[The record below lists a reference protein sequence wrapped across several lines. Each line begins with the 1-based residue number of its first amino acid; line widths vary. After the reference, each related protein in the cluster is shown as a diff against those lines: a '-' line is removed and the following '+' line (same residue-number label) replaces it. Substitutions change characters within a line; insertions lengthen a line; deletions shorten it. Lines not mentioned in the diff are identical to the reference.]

1 MNRPNARWQAI
12 AAAWVFIFWCGALLL
27 GIAGCASSQK
37 SSSQEIIERL
47 AKAQGGQAALEQQYA
62 LLQTKAAGQQAES
75 MRLKAVIAGWIEALG
90 GQRRLAAIQNAQCFL
105 RVEEGLGHNFVR
117 TIESADGRFRYDM
130 MIGADS
136 NISGGYEGGRG
147 WQDSG
152 AWGGGVYP
160 GQRGDPLWSLWFL
173 RALQLESVFPGRRL
187 LPDADVDGHAC
198 AVLGL
203 TPEGRSE
210 ERWFFDRQS
219 GQLLR
224 VVKPGGSEASTLT
237 YSDYRT
243 VSRIKIPFVVTV
255 SVGGKTA
262 VVYQRLSVKTNV
274 DVKPGDFSPS
284 ESLLAHAGELDDLL
298 KRNVEGGVL
307 AGADSKSI
315 LVHAT
320 ISSATNGIKT
330 DLTVHRRKPG
340 LILVE
345 KESAGLGRTV
355 SGFDGTTGWE
365 NSEILGYHVLK
376 EGEMNDLMSLS
387 WLGADPYLR
396 ERFPLRVKMGET
408 TQAGRKAVKLCLR
421 TFNGLVGK
429 FYIDKEN
436 ARLLRFEMEENQAA
450 GMRAMAVEYSDYRAV
465 GAGWM
470 PFCVTYDIG
479 GTQTVITCSSAELDV
494 DMADALFR
502 PRTET
507 E

>member
-1 MNRPNARWQAI
+1 MKFSTDGFGPAWAR
-12 AAAWVFIFWCGALLL
+12 LLL
-27 GIAGCASSQK
+27 VSGFGFLLAGMSGCASTQK
-37 SSSQEIIERL
+37 SSSQEIVDRL
-47 AKAQGGQAALEQQYA
+47 VKAQSGQGVLEKQYATVQLKAAEQQAEGMRVQAVIDRWIAAQGG
-62 LLQTKAAGQQAES
+62 
-75 MRLKAVIAGWIEALG
+75 R
-90 GQRRLAAIQNAQCFL
+90 RRLAAVQNAQSFL
-105 RVEEGLGHNFVR
+105 RIEEGLGRNFVR
-117 TIESADGRFRYDM
+117 TLEASDGRYRYET

-136 NISGGYEGGRG
+136 SISGGYEGGRG

-152 AWGGGVYP
+152 AWGGGIYP
-160 GQRGDPLWSLWFL
+160 GLRGDPLWSLWSL
-173 RALQLESVFPGRRL
+173 RALQMESVFPKRRFLTEENVGGR
-187 LPDADVDGHAC
+187 AC
-198 AVLGL
+198 AVLAL
-203 TPEGRSE
+203 KPEGRPE
-210 ERWFFDRQS
+210 ERWYFDLS
-219 GQLLR
+219 DGQLLR
-224 VVKPGGSEASTLT
+224 VVKGAGAEESILT

-243 VSRIKIPFVVTV
+243 VSKISIPFVVTV
-255 SVGGKTA
+255 TSRGKTP
-262 VVYQRLSVKTNV
+262 VVYERLSVKTNV
-274 DVKPGDFSPS
+274 AIKPGDFSPS
-284 ESLLAHAGELDDLL
+284 ESLLAQAGELDDLL
-298 KRNVEGGVL
+298 KRNVEGGAL

-320 ISSATNGIKT
+320 VSSAMNGIKT
-330 DLTVHRRKPG
+330 ELTVHRRKPG

-396 ERFPLRVKMGET
+396 ERFPLRVKLGET

-429 FYIDKEN
+429 FYFDKEN
-436 ARLLRFEMEENQAA
+436 ARLLRFEMEENLSA

-479 GTQTVITCSSAELDV
+479 GTQTVITCSSAELNV
-494 DMADALFR
+494 DMPDTLFQ